1 MRTLTTLLASI
12 LIFTVTTVGAED
24 VGYIKARGGPTGA
37 GLFVDGNYIGPAGRF
52 TVPEKYEIQP
62 GEHEIALR
70 DPRYEDYSTKV
81 NIRPGK
87 TTKIHYKLKKLPPP
101 QGPFGRVRFGG
112 DGEESWVSITAG
124 DTGPVYVN
132 DKFAGFID
140 ELNNAGG
147 GMLVPAGTYT
157 IRAESKK
164 YGVVTQT
171 VTVEANK
178 VTVIPLEKKKG

>member
-12 LIFTVTTVGAED
+12 LILTVTTVGAEKPSH
-24 VGYIKARGGPTGA
+24 IKARGGPTGA
-37 GLFVDGNYIGPAGRF
+37 GLFVDGEYIGPAGRF

-70 DPRYEDYSTKV
+70 DPRYEEYVTKV
-81 NIRPGK
+81 TVQPGK
-87 TTKIHYKLKKLPPP
+87 TTKIRYKLKKLPPP

-112 DGEESWVSITAG
+112 DGDESWLSITAG
-124 DTGPVYVN
+124 DTGPIYIN

-140 ELNNAGG
+140 ELNNARG
-147 GMLVPAGTYT
+147 GMLIPPGTYT

-164 YGVVTQT
+164 YGTITQT
-171 VTVEANK
+171 VTVVANQ
-178 VTVIPLEKKKG
+178 VTRIPLEKR